1 MKIEFSYRRSIKTRD
16 TFKIGGVVMRK
27 GRNYQAMIRTNID
40 GTLADRSLKLE
51 NHGD

>member
-1 MKIEFSYRRSIKTRD
+1 
-16 TFKIGGVVMRK
+16 MRK

-51 NHGD
+51 NHGDWRKVRKFRLL